1 MQIYSVAP
9 RIPLGLLGVRHAPKR
24 LHGGPKSPQDVPKTV
39 QDGPKD
45 VPKRDQDSPR
55 GPQDSPSGPKMAP
68 RGPKTAPRGSHDCPK
83 TAPRLPRNGK
93 GESGAGVLVDQ
104 VPGRGIK
111 LGRSTTGGG
120 GMSSRE
126 ES

>member
-45 VPKRDQDSPR
+45 GPKRDQDS
-55 GPQDSPSGPKMAP
+55 QDSPSGPKMALEVP
-68 RGPKTAPRGSHDCPK
+68 RRPK
-83 TAPRLPRNGK
+83 RLP
-93 GESGAGVLVDQ
+93 
-104 VPGRGIK
+104 
-111 LGRSTTGGG
+111 
-120 GMSSRE
+120 
-126 ES
+126 